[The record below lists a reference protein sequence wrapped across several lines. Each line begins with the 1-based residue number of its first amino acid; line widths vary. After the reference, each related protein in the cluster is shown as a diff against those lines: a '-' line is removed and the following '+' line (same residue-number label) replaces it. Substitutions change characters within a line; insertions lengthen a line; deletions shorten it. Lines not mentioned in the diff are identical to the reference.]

1 MPAPQLVPYK
11 QVILNISKEV
21 SDHPRDLSKVIAER
35 YGVTRAT
42 SAKFIRRLEFEGWL
56 SRSGPSTHP
65 TFTPGFKRAR
75 TFSCA
80 LEGLE
85 EDRIWE
91 TDVAP
96 YLTLSPNVRNIVHH
110 GFTEMVNNAIDH
122 SGGKEVLVHAIQDQ
136 NKFELLVSDDG
147 IGIFKRITDALNL
160 ADMRLALFEL
170 SKGKLTTDPTKHSG
184 EGVFFTSRMFD
195 YFSINA
201 NELHFSHNQEYKNDW
216 LISSNTGQG
225 TTVHMSIALD
235 SKRSTREV
243 FLAYM
248 DAPDDYGFNKTVVPM
263 KLAQFG
269 GEQLISRS
277 QAKRLISRFDK
288 FKTVM
293 LDFQGVAEI
302 GQAFADEIFRV
313 YAREHPDVE
322 LVPRNMT
329 DQVQSMWRRAV
340 SNVGS

>member
-85 EDRIWE
+85 EDRLWE

-96 YLTLSPNVRNIVHH
+96 YLTLSPNVRSIVHH

-122 SGGKEVLVHAIQDQ
+122 SAGKEVLVHAIQD
-136 NKFELLVSDDG
+136 
-147 IGIFKRITDALNL
+147 
-160 ADMRLALFEL
+160 
-170 SKGKLTTDPTKHSG
+170 
-184 EGVFFTSRMFD
+184 
-195 YFSINA
+195 
-201 NELHFSHNQEYKNDW
+201 
-216 LISSNTGQG
+216 
-225 TTVHMSIALD
+225 
-235 SKRSTREV
+235 
-243 FLAYM
+243 
-248 DAPDDYGFNKTVVPM
+248 
-263 KLAQFG
+263 
-269 GEQLISRS
+269 
-277 QAKRLISRFDK
+277 
-288 FKTVM
+288 
-293 LDFQGVAEI
+293 
-302 GQAFADEIFRV
+302 
-313 YAREHPDVE
+313 
-322 LVPRNMT
+322 
-329 DQVQSMWRRAV
+329 
-340 SNVGS
+340 

>member
-85 EDRIWE
+85 EDRLWE

-122 SGGKEVLVHAIQDQ
+122 SAGKEVLVHAIQDQ
-136 NKFELLVSDDG
+136 KKFELLIADDG

-243 FLAYM
+243 FLDYM

-340 SNVGS
+340 SNVE